1 MKKLLVL
8 VICLLGSMAA
18 EAQSI
23 KFGLKA
29 GANFAN
35 LEGDNIDSKMITSFH
50 GGIAIEI
57 KPITIIGLQVE
68 ALYSSQGAK
77 VEGSDDIKLDYVS
90 VPVLAKFYVVPS
102 ILSLEAGPQFSFLVN
117 DNFDETTEAKSF
129 DMAVAGGLGV
139 NITKSLSAQARYV
152 VGLTET
158 TKDSGT
164 KNNVIQLS
172 AIYYF

>member
-1 MKKLLVL
+1 MKKLFVL
-8 VICLLGSMAA
+8 VICLIGTMAA
-18 EAQSI
+18 EAQSV
-23 KFGLKA
+23 KFGIKG
-29 GANFAN
+29 GANFAK
-35 LEGDNIDSKMITSFH
+35 LEGDNIESEMITSYHF
-50 GGIAIEI
+50 GVATEI
-57 KPITIIGLQVE
+57 KALPMLAIQAE

-117 DNFDETTEAKSF
+117 DNLDETIEAKSF
-129 DMAVAGGLGV
+129 DMAIAGGLGV
-139 NITKSLSAQARYV
+139 NIIKSLTVQARYV

-158 TKDSGT
+158 VKDSEA
-164 KNNVIQLS
+164 KNSIIQLS